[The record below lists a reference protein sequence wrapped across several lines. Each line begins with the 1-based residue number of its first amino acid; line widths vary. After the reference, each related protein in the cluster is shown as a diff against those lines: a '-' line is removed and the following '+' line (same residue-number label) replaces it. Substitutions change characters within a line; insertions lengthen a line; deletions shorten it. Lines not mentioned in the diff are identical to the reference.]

1 MDSPMK
7 KLLLPLL
14 AFLNASAV
22 HSNQAVDDL
31 VNQSSVLKQNIDIA
45 IQGIGGF
52 MTYAPS
58 GGIAPDGVL
67 QAGYIKFDDMLA
79 YNTALS
85 NVENATFY
93 SAEDFLT
100 DNQQAAQENM
110 EAAVDDFV
118 EATLAI
124 VEVIE
129 VQEQASQAQETGEIA
144 DQEALQDFIQDNDV
158 YITEQEVADYNDA
171 ITKIEEY
178 GNQYASFT
186 AVLSNDD
193 YMNEFQATANEY
205 RNSFLDAAIAF
216 DAQVGM
222 LTVGWESVS
231 VMVDLS
237 QYYKSADEYYE
248 AGQQNEFYTTSPIAC
263 GYDFSKCYE
272 WVWVKD
278 WTT

>member
-205 RNSFLDAAIAF
+205 RNSFLDAALAF

-272 WVWVKD
+272 WS
-278 WTT
+278 WT

>member
-31 VNQSSVLKQNIDIA
+31 VNQSSILKQNIDIA

-79 YNTALS
+79 YNTALT

-263 GYDFSKCYE
+263 GYDFSQCYE
-272 WVWVKD
+272 WS
-278 WTT
+278 WT

>member
-1 MDSPMK
+1 
-7 KLLLPLL
+7 
-14 AFLNASAV
+14 
-22 HSNQAVDDL
+22 
-31 VNQSSVLKQNIDIA
+31 
-45 IQGIGGF
+45 
-52 MTYAPS
+52 
-58 GGIAPDGVL
+58 
-67 QAGYIKFDDMLA
+67 
-79 YNTALS
+79 
-85 NVENATFY
+85 
-93 SAEDFLT
+93 
-100 DNQQAAQENM
+100 M

-205 RNSFLDAAIAF
+205 RNSFLDPAIAF

-231 VMVDLS
+231 FITFAEVI
-237 QYYKSADEYYE
+237 
-248 AGQQNEFYTTSPIAC
+248 TTSYWASSIEFILLTC
-263 GYDFSKCYE
+263 FVIFVSRF
-272 WVWVKD
+272 VIL
-278 WTT
+278 

>member
-79 YNTALS
+79 YNTALT

-272 WVWVKD
+272 WS
-278 WTT
+278 WT

>member
-272 WVWVKD
+272 
-278 WTT
+278 